1 MFLLGCEI
9 LHLMDKLDSI
19 YTVAVMTTAR
29 CALSAWNI
37 WLYVNYLKL
46 SAKLGSHVN
55 KTVHFENLLIFILV
69 LKVVDLVM
77 FDLDIYMACS
87 DSSVWETYVWQIRKS
102 HG

>member
-37 WLYVNYLKL
+37 
-46 SAKLGSHVN
+46 
-55 KTVHFENLLIFILV
+55 
-69 LKVVDLVM
+69 
-77 FDLDIYMACS
+77 
-87 DSSVWETYVWQIRKS
+87 
-102 HG
+102 